1 MKKTNRTFKRFAAI
15 TSASLLAACMVAP
28 MATGFT
34 SSAYDIKITDNGN
47 IDASKHTFSA
57 YQLFT
62 GTLNADNT
70 GFVGGTVEWGS
81 ALNTADLRMSFID
94 KIKTKTFVNAEAE
107 AAINALTA
115 SVEDGAG
122 NTQSTAYEVAL
133 ALEKLATA
141 DEADRNLLAEAI
153 SAVELASAATS
164 TDGEISDLAAGYY
177 FVKDT
182 TTIGD
187 GDAASRFILKLTGDA
202 EVQIKTDAPT
212 LEKKIWHNDDANNV
226 TPDTNAF
233 ATTAPT
239 FNTTDVLGNGWADV
253 GDNQIGDTIYYVI
266 KTAVPDMS
274 NYDTYKYIIH
284 DDMDTGLTMG
294 SVTNIVY
301 FAKDATTPTA
311 TIAVETDSTK
321 NDDTDALV
329 TVDGNDFT
337 VDFGDLKT
345 VLPNANGGY
354 IYTYYTATLNA
365 NAEVSAS
372 ANETQNNPNTAYLEY
387 SNNPNVSGS
396 GDSGNT
402 GRTPD
407 DTVYDWTYTFNASK
421 VDEKGDPLAGA
432 TFELRAGGST
442 TAINL
447 IEITDLSKIVGID
460 SVATDT
466 KYFRIA
472 TEADKEATPNN
483 VVTNFKSEKVTIEVD
498 GVSQEVIK
506 NKFVFVGLDDTKTYQ
521 LVETEAPANYNK
533 AADPFDLIITNSYKD
548 TDPATVDTGAKVVT
562 INRTVDT
569 ETSDNAEIVNRKG
582 ASLPGTGGIGTTIFY
597 LGGGAMAA
605 IGGVYLISKRR
616 MKKSEE

>member
-28 MATGFT
+28 MATGMT
-34 SSAYDIKITDNGN
+34 SSAYDITITSNGN

-62 GTLNADNT
+62 GTLNDDET

-81 ALNTADLRMSFID
+81 ALNTDDLRMSFID
-94 KIKTKTFVNAEAE
+94 KIKNKTFANTEAE

-115 SVEDGAG
+115 SMTDGAG

-133 ALEKLATA
+133 ALEKLAGASDA
-141 DEADRNLLAEAI
+141 DKNLLAEAI
-153 SAVELASAATS
+153 SAVALADAENSV
-164 TDGEISDLAAGYY
+164 DGTISDLDAGYY

-182 TTIGD
+182 TTIGQ
-187 GDAASRFILKLTGDA
+187 GDAASRFILKLTGDE

-212 LEKKIWHNDDANNV
+212 LEKKIWHNDITAEPTISTEN
-226 TPDTNAF
+226 
-233 ATTAPT
+233 APT
-239 FNTTDVLGNGWADV
+239 FETDVLANNGWVDV
-253 GDNQIGDTIYYVI
+253 GDNQIGDTIYYVT
-266 KTAVPDMS
+266 KTSVPDMS
-274 NYDTYKYIIH
+274 DYDTYKYIIN
-284 DDMDTGLTMG
+284 DTMDSGLTVG
-294 SVTNIVY
+294 DVTNIVY
-301 FAKDATTPTA
+301 VPSSGSASEISFVTTGDTA
-311 TIAVETDSTK
+311 QT
-321 NDDTDALV
+321 ALV
-329 TVDGNDFT
+329 TKSANGFT

-372 ANETQNNPNTAYLEY
+372 INDTQNNPNTAYLEY

-396 GDSGNT
+396 GAAGDENET
-402 GRTPD
+402 GTTAP

-432 TFELRAGGST
+432 KFQLKDAEGNVISLIAATPTNINGVTEAAANTLYYRPALANEEGSEVIET
-442 TAINL
+442 TA
-447 IEITDLSKIVGID
+447 D
-460 SVATDT
+460 A
-466 KYFRIA
+466 
-472 TEADKEATPNN
+472 
-483 VVTNFKSEKVTIEVD
+483 
-498 GVSQEVIK
+498 
-506 NKFVFVGLDDTKTYQ
+506 NKFVFVGLDDTKTYK
-521 LVETEAPANYNK
+521 LVETEAPQNYNK
-533 AADPFDLIITNSYKD
+533 AANPFTLIITNSYKD
-548 TDPATVDTGAKVVT
+548 TDPATVETGDKVVT
-562 INRTVDT
+562 INRTVDG
-569 ETSDNAEIVNRKG
+569 SASNNAEIVNRKG

>member
-28 MATGFT
+28 MATGMT
-34 SSAYDIKITDNGN
+34 SSAYNITITSNGN

-62 GTLNADNT
+62 GTLNDDET

-81 ALNTADLRMSFID
+81 ALNTDDLRMSFID
-94 KIKTKTFVNAEAE
+94 KIKNKTFANTEAE

-115 SVEDGAG
+115 SMTDGAG

-133 ALEKLATA
+133 ALEKLAGASDA
-141 DEADRNLLAEAI
+141 DKNLLAEAI
-153 SAVELASAATS
+153 SAVALADAENSV
-164 TDGEISDLAAGYY
+164 DGTISDLDAGYY

-182 TTIGD
+182 TTIGQ
-187 GDAASRFILKLTGDA
+187 GDAASRFILKLTGDE

-212 LEKKIWHNDDANNV
+212 LEKKIWHNDVTANP
-226 TPDTNAF
+226 TISTES
-233 ATTAPT
+233 APT
-239 FNTTDVLGNGWADV
+239 FETDVLANNGWVDV
-253 GDNQIGDTIYYVI
+253 GDNQIGDTIYYVT
-266 KTAVPDMS
+266 KTSVPDMS
-274 NYDTYKYIIH
+274 DYDTYKYIIN
-284 DDMDTGLTMG
+284 DTMDSGLTVG
-294 SVTNIVY
+294 DVTNIVY
-301 FAKDATTPTA
+301 VPSSGSASEISFVTTGDTA
-311 TIAVETDSTK
+311 QT
-321 NDDTDALV
+321 ALV
-329 TVDGNDFT
+329 TKSANGFT

-372 ANETQNNPNTAYLEY
+372 ANDKQNNPNEAWLEY

-396 GDSGNT
+396 GESGDENET
-402 GRTPD
+402 GTTAKD
-407 DTVYDWTYTFNASK
+407 IVYDWTYTFNASK
-421 VDEKGDPLAGA
+421 VDEKGAPLAGA
-432 TFELRAGGST
+432 TFELRVGGT
-442 TAINL
+442 ETAIEL
-447 IEITDLSKIVGID
+447 IEITDVSKIEGIE
-460 SVATDT
+460 SAAEDT

-472 TEADKEATPNN
+472 TEDDKENTPDK
-483 VVTNFKSEKVTIEVD
+483 VVTSFTSEEVE
-498 GVSQEVIK
+498 GVIK
-506 NKFVFVGLDDTKTYQ
+506 NKFVFVGLDDTKRYDLQ
-521 LVETEAPANYNK
+521 ETSAPDNYNK
-533 AADPFDLIITNSYKD
+533 ATEPSKLIIANSYKD
-548 TDPATVDTGAKVVT
+548 ADEATVDTGDEVFT
-562 INRTVDT
+562 ISRTVDGT
-569 ETSDNAEIVNRKG
+569 ASNNAEIVNRKG